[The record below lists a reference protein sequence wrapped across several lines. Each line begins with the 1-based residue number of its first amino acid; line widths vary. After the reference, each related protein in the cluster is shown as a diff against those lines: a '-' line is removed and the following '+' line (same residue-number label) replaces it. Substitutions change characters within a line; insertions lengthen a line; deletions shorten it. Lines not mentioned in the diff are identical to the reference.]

1 MSRACKSDSYN
12 SCDRRKQT
20 ASSPARLVRLVAI
33 TVATAFSI
41 TVVLTAGPAAA
52 NPPFGGTIF
61 IDPDIV
67 TPSDPTTY
75 QTAVSAG
82 QGFRWMYDRRVNNWV
97 YLNAYLV
104 NASFDDGLSIE
115 IQVNPEFGSA
125 AAALAQATTYAP
137 AIGQLSTT
145 LRRDVQTV
153 WIHRGL
159 EPFGGGNNNL
169 LIHTE
174 QADAYVASGILE
186 ETLIHEAS
194 HTSLDADHAA
204 SQGWLAAQ
212 SADGGFISTYARDNP
227 TREDIAESFLTW
239 VAVRHRPDRIS
250 QQLYDTII
258 QTIPNRIAYFD
269 SQSLDMYPITGG
281 PPPPPT
287 TVMPPSTTTTTPP
300 STTTTLASWDGCPS
314 VLQPSCIPAGQA
326 RMQVLE
332 KAEGKEKMKLQWRR
346 LGAYATRSQ
355 FGNPVSGQTVAA
367 LCIYDQSGS
376 LVQDFVIDRA
386 GQFCESG
393 RCWKASG
400 SEGYAYKDKV
410 LAADGISKLRFSG
423 GSDKGKVDAAGRNK
437 AAKGH
442 TSLPVGVAAGLAGS
456 SSPTIQFVTSGGLC
470 IGATMTAVQRDDGLN
485 FQAVR

>member
-1 MSRACKSDSYN
+1 MSATKHIAQNAPWHRAATTLSVLL
-12 SCDRRKQT
+12 
-20 ASSPARLVRLVAI
+20 LVLGPWC
-33 TVATAFSI
+33 
-41 TVVLTAGPAAA
+41 VVTAGSAAA
-52 NPPFGGTIF
+52 NPPFSGTIF

-67 TPSDPTTY
+67 TASDLTTY
-75 QTAVSAG
+75 QSAVSAG
-82 QGFRWMYDRRVNNWV
+82 QGYRWMYDRRVNNWV

-125 AAALAQATTYAP
+125 AEALAQAQTYAP
-137 AIGQLSTT
+137 AIGQLSTA

-212 SADGGFISTYARDNP
+212 SADGEFISTYARDNP

-300 STTTTLASWDGCPS
+300 STTTTLPSWDGCPS
-314 VLQPSCIPAGQA
+314 VLQASCIPAGQA
-326 RMQVLE
+326 RMQILE
-332 KAEGKEKMKLQWRR
+332 KAAGKEKMKLQWRR
-346 LGAYATRSQ
+346 LGANATRAQ

-367 LCIYDQSGS
+367 LCIYDQSGN

-386 GQFCESG
+386 RQLCGSG

-400 SEGYAYKDKV
+400 AEGYAYKDKV

-423 GSDKGKVDAAGRNK
+423 GSEKGKVDAAGRNK
-437 AAKGH
+437 AAKGNA
-442 TSLPVGVAAGLAGS
+442 SLPVGVAAGLAGS

-470 IGATMTAVQRDDGLN
+470 IGATMTSVQRDDGLN